1 VFVNQVGNLILYIM
15 MTDPIADMLT
25 RIRNASLINKKE
37 VAVPFSKIKMHI
49 ANILVKEGYLKKAEE
64 VSAKTASSEKGVHP
78 YIALTLQYNG
88 SAPAITHIKR
98 ISKPGHRRY
107 VKKDEIEKVLSGF
120 GVAILSTPKGLLT
133 NEEARKHDVGGE
145 LICEVY

>member
-1 VFVNQVGNLILYIM
+1 M

-25 RIRNASLINKKE
+25 RIRNASLVNKKE
-37 VAVPFSKIKMHI
+37 VMLPYSKIKFGI
-49 ANILVKEGYLKKAEE
+49 ANILVKEGYLKKVEE
-64 VSAKTASSEKGVHP
+64 KKDVHP
-78 YIALTLQYNG
+78 YLLVTLQYHSNV
-88 SAPAITHIKR
+88 PAITHIKR

-107 VKKDEIEKVLSGF
+107 IKRDDIEKVLSGF

-133 NEEARKHDVGGE
+133 NTEARKEQVGGE

>member
-1 VFVNQVGNLILYIM
+1 M

-37 VAVPFSKIKMHI
+37 VVLPYSKIKFGI

-64 VSAKTASSEKGVHP
+64 KTDVHP
-78 YIALTLQYNG
+78 YILLTLQYHG
-88 SAPAITHIKR
+88 GAPAITHIKR

-107 VKKDEIEKVLSGF
+107 IKKDDIEKVLSGY

-133 NEEARKHDVGGE
+133 NEEARKHQMGGE

>member
-1 VFVNQVGNLILYIM
+1 M

-37 VAVPFSKIKMHI
+37 VVLPYSKIKFGI
-49 ANILVKEGYLKKAEE
+49 ANILVKHGYLEKAEE
-64 VSAKTASSEKGVHP
+64 KKDAAHP
-78 YIALTLQYNG
+78 YILLTLKFHSG
-88 SAPAITHIKR
+88 MPAITHIKR
-98 ISKPGHRRY
+98 ISKPGHRQY
-107 VKKDEIEKVLSGF
+107 IKKDDIDSVLSGF

-133 NEEARKHDVGGE
+133 NEEARKQQVGGE